1 MASVKGR
8 RVKLAGTGRYI
19 PEKVMHNRDF
29 EKFLDTSDEWIR
41 ERTGITTRHFAA
53 EDQKCSDLAYLAA
66 VDVLNKTGIM
76 PEELD
81 MVIVGTNSPDSNMP
95 AMACKVQGRIG
106 AVNAGAFDLQAGCTG
121 SLVAMQNAIAGIACG
136 MWNKVLVI
144 ASERFEDIL
153 DWKDRGTCI
162 LFGDGAGACV
172 LSAADEEESS
182 GIISVKT
189 ISEGL
194 KHDYITTENE
204 GEHQSGFLRMK
215 GRDVFKY
222 VSNRL
227 PVFINTLCE
236 ESDLTPQD
244 VNFWVFHQA
253 NTRIIDYVFEKAGL
267 SSDRTFINI
276 DKYGNTSA
284 ASMLIA
290 LDEAYEEGKIK
301 KGEKVAL
308 LAFGAGMTIGG
319 LIYEA

>member
-1 MASVKGR
+1 MALANIRKVKIS
-8 RVKLAGTGRYI
+8 GTGKYI

-29 EKFLDTSDEWIR
+29 EKFLDTSDEWIK

-66 VDVLNKTGIM
+66 VDVLKKTGIK

-81 MVIVGTNSPDSNMP
+81 MIILGTNSPDSVMP

-121 SLVAMQNAIAGIACG
+121 SLVAMQNAVAGIACG

-144 ASERFEDIL
+144 GSERFEDIV

-162 LFGDGAGACV
+162 LFGDGAGACI
-172 LSAADEEESS
+172 LSAADENDTSS
-182 GIISVKT
+182 VISVRT

-194 KHDYITTENE
+194 KHDYITTENDE
-204 GEHQSGFLRMK
+204 EHQNGFLRMK

-227 PVFINTLCE
+227 PAFINALCE
-236 ESDLTPQD
+236 NAGLTPQGID
-244 VNFWVFHQA
+244 FWVFHQA
-253 NTRIIDYVFEKAGL
+253 NTRIIDYIFEKAGL
-267 SSDRTFINI
+267 PSDRTHINI

-290 LDEAYEEGKIK
+290 LDEAYDKGKIK
-301 KGEKVAL
+301 KGDKVFL